1 MIIGTCKIELRL
13 FSPNSLKEK
22 RRILNSLIERL
33 KNKFNISVAEVG
45 SNELWQKSTLGIAV
59 VTNNTSHANEVL
71 DKVIDFIDDF
81 ADVEIISVNIE
92 IL

>member
-45 SNELWQKSTLGIAV
+45 NNELWQKSTLGIAV